1 MCDHGD
7 KTKNCDLT
15 QNVID
20 RLCKFRH
27 GSKLRIAI
35 LNILV
40 KTIDA
45 KNYEDLKCQ
54 FNLIDS
60 DNTGLITI
68 DELKGVINKK
78 EGMNIPEADMAEA
91 KRTVRQS
98 IFILVKA
105 WCFIRTG
112 CFIIMRSLEIL

>member
-1 MCDHGD
+1 VCDHGD

-78 EGMNIPEADMAEA
+78 EGMKVPAEEIDNILQEIDYDGNGAINYSEFMAAVLPIDEYV
-91 KRTVRQS
+91 T
-98 IFILVKA
+98 
-105 WCFIRTG
+105 
-112 CFIIMRSLEIL
+112 